1 MKISEILNENLVRV
15 NFPAKTKED
24 VINQLID
31 VLSLS
36 PSVLNKERVR
46 AAIWERE
53 RKMSTGVGNAFAIP
67 HGKTDSVST
76 IAAAFAVTEH
86 PIEYDSLDGKP
97 IRMIFL
103 LVGREDMVGPHIKLL
118 SRISRLMSKEEFR
131 KRILNATSQH
141 EVMNIFRETEALYLD
156 AQ

>member
-1 MKISEILNENLVRV
+1 MKISEILSENLVRV

-24 VINQLID
+24 IINQLVD
-31 VLSLS
+31 VLAVS
-36 PSVLNKERVR
+36 PSVLNKEKVR
-46 AAIWERE
+46 TAIWERE
-53 RKMSTGVGNAFAIP
+53 KKMSTGVGNAFAIP
-67 HGKTDSVST
+67 HGKTDSVAT

-97 IRMIFL
+97 VRMIFL

-131 KRILNATSQH
+131 HRILQATTQQQ
-141 EVMNIFRETEALYLD
+141 VLTIFRETEALYLD